1 MHLSSEEHSGY
12 ALFVLVMAFLI
23 TYLILTFYNPEFVQR
38 KVHGHATGE
47 NDQIV
52 TMLWA
57 LAISLLVLFLLGVLV
72 YAFSCYQ

>member
-12 ALFVLVMAFLI
+12 ALFVLVMVFLI
-23 TYLILTFYNPEFVQR
+23 TYLILTFYNPELVQR

-47 NDQIV
+47 NDQVV

-57 LAISLLVLFLLGVLV
+57 LAISLLVLFLLGVLA